1 MLAVNHFW
9 TFLIERSI
17 IFAIVIWLCGLFL
30 IILGYLAIRV
40 TILLYGVFTGA
51 FFGVIFVAE
60 SYSNFYLESI
70 GIYVFVIC
78 VSVLMGLLFGISLL
92 TVPKIGYINIG
103 VFVAAVFTLLL
114 QNSVLYLTGSLLA
127 FYITFGVSALA
138 MAVVALMEL
147 RYFIMICS
155 SFTGAFLLIRPLG
168 FFLPGYPN

>member
-1 MLAVNHFW
+1 MLQRAIV
-9 TFLIERSI
+9 
-17 IFAIVIWLCGLFL
+17 FAIVIWLCGLFL

-40 TILLYGVFTGA
+40 TILLYGIFTGA
-51 FFGVIFVAE
+51 FFGVVFVAE
-60 SYSNFYLESI
+60 SYTNFYLESD
-70 GIYVFVIC
+70 GIFIFVVC

-103 VFVAAVFTLLL
+103 VIVAAMFTLLL

-138 MAVVALMEL
+138 MAIVALMEL

>member
-1 MLAVNHFW
+1 MLQRAIV
-9 TFLIERSI
+9 
-17 IFAIVIWLCGLFL
+17 FAIVIWLCALFL

-40 TILLYGVFTGA
+40 TILLYGIFTGA

-60 SYSNFYLESI
+60 SYTNFYLESD
-70 GIYVFVIC
+70 GIFIFVVC

-103 VFVAAVFTLLL
+103 VIVAAMFTLLL

-138 MAVVALMEL
+138 MAIVALMEL